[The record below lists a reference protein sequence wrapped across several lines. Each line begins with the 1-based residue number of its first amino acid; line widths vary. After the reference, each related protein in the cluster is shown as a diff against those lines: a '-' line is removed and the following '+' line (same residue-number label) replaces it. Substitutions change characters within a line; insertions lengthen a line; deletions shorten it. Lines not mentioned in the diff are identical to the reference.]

1 MNETYFGFF
10 ALFMVCLV
18 TRTTYELLKKVGRAN
33 PHSKPLF
40 AFIFAA
46 MSLLWIS
53 WFAMCPFD
61 PYSLSI
67 PSVVRWSGLGAV
79 FLGLA
84 LAIGAIIQ
92 LRGLE
97 NIDHLV
103 TTGLFSRIRHPL
115 YTGFILWI
123 LGWGVFNGAGLSL
136 AVGLIGIGNILYWR
150 WLEEKALLSRYG
162 GVYQKYRVR
171 TWF

>member
-1 MNETYFGFF
+1 MSAIYSG
-10 ALFMVCLV
+10 LLV
-18 TRTTYELLKKVGRAN
+18 LHLVGLLTRTSYELLKKAGRVDTG
-33 PHSKPLF
+33 SKTLF
-40 AFIFAA
+40 ACIFAA
-46 MSLLWIS
+46 MSLLWIG

-61 PYSLSI
+61 PCVLRM
-67 PSVVRWSGLGAV
+67 PSVARWIGLGFV
-79 FLGLA
+79 ILGWGLG
-84 LAIGAIIQ
+84 IGAVVQ

-123 LGWGVFNGAGLSL
+123 LGWGVFHGAGLSL
-136 AVGLIGIGNILYWR
+136 AVGILSIGNILYWR
-150 WLEEKALLSRYG
+150 RWEDEALESRYG
-162 GVYQKYRVR
+162 VLYKEYRAR

>member
-1 MNETYFGFF
+1 MNGTYSAFL
-10 ALFMVCLV
+10 ALHLVCLV
-18 TRTTYELLKKVGRAN
+18 IRTSYELLKKAGRVV
-33 PHSKPLF
+33 PKSKTLF

-61 PYSLSI
+61 PYSLGL
-67 PSVVRWSGLGAV
+67 PSVVRWLGLGAV
-79 FLGLA
+79 ISGWGM
-84 LAIGAIIQ
+84 AIGAVVQ

-123 LGWGVFNGAGLSL
+123 LGWGVFQCAGLSL
-136 AVGLIGIGNILYWR
+136 AVGMVGIGNILYWR
-150 WLEEKALLSRYG
+150 WLEEVALESHYG
-162 GVYQKYRVR
+162 DVYRDYRAR